1 MKKIILLLTA
11 LITIA
16 PSFAQD
22 NMPQQWLMRARILQV
37 DQSDVSAFEKAVAK
51 KTEMYNNK
59 EDQPRWITFRILS
72 GPQANNYLRMQLTTD
87 VSEFDNEDMK
97 GNAYWEKTVGPL
109 HTSLGNRYW
118 ARNNWSSYVPEDPQ
132 PQTHRRII
140 YYNYK
145 DSGEQDFWRFR
156 GRVKRAM
163 TESGYPSRV
172 SVLVCNSGCNG
183 NVVQVRFHHDGFTG
197 QSSDYGEPLQNMI
210 ASYNEIYGDD
220 SYAQDSAKMAESLEE
235 NGRSIRHHE
244 YLPELSSNW

>member
-1 MKKIILLLTA
+1 MKKIILLFTA

-244 YLPELSSNW
+244 YLPELSSIW

>member
-1 MKKIILLLTA
+1 
-11 LITIA
+11 
-16 PSFAQD
+16 
-22 NMPQQWLMRARILQV
+22 MPQQWLMRARILQV

-118 ARNNWSSYVPEDPQ
+118 ARNNWSSYIPEDPK

-156 GRVKRAM
+156 ERVVAARKAM
-163 TESGYPSRV
+163 EPAPKGSMH
-172 SVLVCNSGCNG
+172 SVVCSSGCNG

>member
-1 MKKIILLLTA
+1 MKKIILLLIA

-51 KTEMYNNK
+51 KTEMYNNN

-163 TESGYPSRV
+163 IESGYPSRV

>member
-1 MKKIILLLTA
+1 MKKIILLFTA

-140 YYNYK
+140 YYNYIVTPT
-145 DSGEQDFWRFR
+145 R
-156 GRVKRAM
+156 RVCHF
-163 TESGYPSRV
+163 
-172 SVLVCNSGCNG
+172 VLVCNSGCNG

>member
-1 MKKIILLLTA
+1 MKKIILLFTA

-72 GPQANNYLRMQLTTD
+72 GPQANNYFRMQLTTD